1 MLVTTVADVITTNSG
16 VIVLLYS
23 NINQNL
29 LGMPFNGCVYVEIIQ
44 GMYILMAVL
53 LCLVTIWQC
62 IHMTVVKK

>member
-29 LGMPFNGCVYVEIIQ
+29 LGMPFNVCVYVEIIQ

-62 IHMTVVKK
+62 IHMTVAKK